1 MTEVNY
7 SPSLLLVMDS
17 LWFHQVVLF
26 SEPISLPISKPTTT
40 SQTISQTSLDS
51 SVSELLTITPPPEE
65 QSSVSSDTSPNS
77 PKVEGLEDDTDGDE
91 KDEEIIYDYK
101 RKRPT
106 SLYLVAS
113 KSRSHSS
120 SPSMHKVPK
129 HLRNVGVDTSLKKTM
144 SCKTL
149 VELEYEEVKGFMDLG
164 FRFKKE
170 LLSPRMISVVPG
182 LQRLDE
188 YKDRLEDQIEDEI
201 QEWNGKE
208 NAIMRPYLSE
218 AWLIRRPD
226 SPLLN
231 LKIPKVLP
239 PTDMK
244 KHLKC
249 WARTVAS
256 SIQLEY

>member
-1 MTEVNY
+1 MTELNC
-7 SPSLLLVMDS
+7 SPNLLLVMES
-17 LWFHQVVLF
+17 LWFHQIVFF
-26 SEPISLPISKPTTT
+26 SEPISKPTDETFN
-40 SQTISQTSLDS
+40 TISQTSLDS

-77 PKVEGLEDDTDGDE
+77 PKVEGLEDDTE
-91 KDEEIIYDYK
+91 EDEEIIYNYK
-101 RKRPT
+101 RKTPT
-106 SLYLVAS
+106 SLLLVAS

-120 SPSMHKVPK
+120 LPSSMHKLPK

-188 YKDRLEDQIEDEI
+188 YKDGLADQLDVEI
-201 QEWNGKE
+201 QEWNGKD

-231 LKIPKVLP
+231 LKIPGVLP